1 MGRGLCYN
9 QWDIPTPDEVILAEI
24 TKSFNYD
31 RVLKN
36 KLAKGQSSIYFKL
49 LYMYGK
55 KILEILDLIFKSF
68 FIAKPD
74 KHLLKNRKTFLFFL
88 NFIVIWETEVEM
100 TQQGV

>member
-36 KLAKGQSSIYFKL
+36 KLAKGQSSIYSKL

-68 FIAKPD
+68 FIAKLD
-74 KHLLKNRKTFLFFL
+74 KHLFKKNRKTFFFHRDMG
-88 NFIVIWETEVEM
+88 NNKWK
-100 TQQGV
+100 

>member
-36 KLAKGQSSIYFKL
+36 KLAKGQSSIYSKL

-68 FIAKPD
+68 FIAKLD
-74 KHLLKNRKTFLFFL
+74 KHLFKKK
-88 NFIVIWETEVEM
+88 
-100 TQQGV
+100 